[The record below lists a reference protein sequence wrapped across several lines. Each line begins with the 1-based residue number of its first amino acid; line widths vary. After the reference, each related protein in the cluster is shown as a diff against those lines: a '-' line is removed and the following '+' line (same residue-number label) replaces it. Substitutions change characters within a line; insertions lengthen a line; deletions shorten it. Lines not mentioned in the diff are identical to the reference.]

1 MKKLTLGFVLMLL
14 VASIV
19 SCTKT
24 EYVTVTPEAEADLS
38 TYTIMMY
45 GCGGENLDEPMIL
58 NIQEALFAGAT
69 DRVNFTG
76 SFPAERCAQGHAA
89 LHRR

>member
-45 GCGGENLDEPMIL
+45 GCGGENLDDAVAEWVEDNP
-58 NIQEALFAGAT
+58 EFVEDWRAGQL
-69 DRVNFTG
+69 G
-76 SFPAERCAQGHAA
+76 E
-89 LHRR
+89 